1 MIANVGA
8 LQGGIQLIPD
18 ARPDD
23 GLLDLLLADAHG
35 LAGWAGMAGQVVSG
49 ASEIGGLQRAQARA
63 VVLEADEPVPYQID
77 GDTLGS
83 CRRLEASVVPGALTV
98 MLPR

>member
-1 MIANVGA
+1 MRKTLPG
-8 LQGGIQLIPD
+8 QGRDIVVT
-18 ARPDD
+18 
-23 GLLDLLLADAHG
+23 GLAQEVLDLLLADAHG

-63 VVLEADEPVPYQID
+63 VVLEADEPIPYQID